1 MEDGGSKYFDWLAGG
16 VDHSLPG
23 NGGPDCS
30 SFRSTTRWVWESVFL
45 TAFSLAIA
53 WWAYKSKRKESTVV
67 ITPEGKSSGLKQIG
81 LVAHTLI
88 LGIQLGYK
96 VASKQLV
103 YILSP
108 CHVVTALQV
117 YLMAAPPSAFTG
129 VVFETHL
136 GLLNGAVAALLFPV
150 LDTYVM
156 PGEVELFWAQHIAML
171 LVPPLLAVQG
181 GPFSAPMV
189 GELGMALLSYA
200 VFLLYHLLIL
210 QPVALLTRVNLDFVM
225 CPAPN
230 DPFHGPNYLLHH
242 IWIQAVLIISVSQA
256 FSLLLNKFSSK
267 SKPE

>member
-1 MEDGGSKYFDWLAGG
+1 MVGELGMALLSYA
-16 VDHSLPG
+16 
-23 NGGPDCS
+23 
-30 SFRSTTRWVWESVFL
+30 VFL
-45 TAFSLAIA
+45 L
-53 WWAYKSKRKESTVV
+53 YH
-67 ITPEGKSSGLKQIG
+67 L
-81 LVAHTLI
+81 LI
-88 LGIQLGYK
+88 L
-96 VASKQLV
+96 
-103 YILSP
+103 
-108 CHVVTALQV
+108 
-117 YLMAAPPSAFTG
+117 
-129 VVFETHL
+129 
-136 GLLNGAVAALLFPV
+136 
-150 LDTYVM
+150 
-156 PGEVELFWAQHIAML
+156 
-171 LVPPLLAVQG
+171 QG